1 MVCCEFGIRT
11 EQDVE
16 RAEQL
21 YQHGAAQGNATAML
35 LTDKLKNQNGRGCT
49 QMDLECQEEK
59 AVAQTPNSS
68 FVKQL
73 WWWTGNQCGDEV
85 SKALALMLLV
95 YTLLTTLNLKCEM
108 SALPLMKQNEEHCAK
123 KNQIEGTREMLKHIH

>member
-1 MVCCEFGIRT
+1 MCCEFGIRT

-21 YQHGAAQGNATAML
+21 CKRGAEQGSSTAML

-49 QMDLECQEEK
+49 QTDLECQEGK
-59 AVAQTPNSS
+59 AETQTPNSS

-73 WWWTGNQCGDEV
+73 WWKTGNQCGDGV
-85 SKALALMLLV
+85 SKALALMLLI
-95 YTLLTTLNLKCEM
+95 YMLFTTLNLKCEM
-108 SALPLMKQNEEHCAK
+108 SALPLMKQNEEHSAK
-123 KNQIEGTREMLKHIH
+123 KN